1 MPVPLCVVDKAAL
14 FLWVNFSFLVNLHA
28 KGVSITQGRLM
39 GFALGR
45 PRPNAKPQRAIDIQ
59 PLISYQGV
67 MKISFCLIAIS
78 CLCTGLNS
86 LSAAEAPATFK
97 VSEFTFTRP
106 AQWEWVESASQ
117 MRKAELKV
125 VDEKTKA
132 KAEIV
137 FYHFGQGGAGGIQA
151 NVDRWLGQFVEPR
164 DKINAKTE
172 ESNVGKHKVT
182 YVSAEG
188 TYKSGMPGGAQT
200 PMPNYALLGAI
211 IDAAEGSV
219 FVKMTGPKELTQSA
233 TADFKKLVE
242 SGLK

>member
-1 MPVPLCVVDKAAL
+1 MRFGVRKAA
-14 FLWVNFSFLVNLHA
+14 W
-28 KGVSITQGRLM
+28 
-39 GFALGR
+39 
-45 PRPNAKPQRAIDIQ
+45 
-59 PLISYQGV
+59 
-67 MKISFCLIAIS
+67 
-78 CLCTGLNS
+78 LNGGSSES
-86 LSAAEAPATFK
+86 LSPIDTHSSIRYQADMKTFSPLVLVSTLFAAFSGLQAADAPATFK

-106 AQWEWVESASQ
+106 AHWEWVESTSQ

-132 KAEIV
+132 KAEVV

-172 ESNVGKHKVT
+172 DVTVGKHKTT

-188 TYKSGMPGGAQT
+188 TYKSGMPGGPQT

-211 IDAAEGSV
+211 IEASEGNV
-219 FVKMTGPKELTQSA
+219 FVKMTGPKELTRSA

-242 SGLK
+242 SALK